1 MKMTLVFKHIAA
13 CTYFIVILAIAGEM
27 DYQDM
32 ITEHEFYIEAVC
44 SGEVNDHKQFNPE
57 CL

>member
-1 MKMTLVFKHIAA
+1 MTLVFKHIAA